1 MNSNIKFWFEYSFKI
16 ARTVQTSE
24 MKGDSI
30 DGRTIWQN
38 IEQEVAGVN
47 IMDLKYRPELRNIYI
62 NMDKLI
68 RKYKMEESEMNP
80 KYNHFFMQLKNL
92 VEKKSNFEIKMNRVL
107 QLAYNAGQLSIYIE
121 QQKLPEDI
129 IEFVE
134 SNNLLDLDTYI
145 SIKNQETINRLYLD
159 NTPLDKI
166 KENIHNLG
174 GSSDY
179 MKYLKYK
186 AKYLKLRSKIL

>member
-1 MNSNIKFWFEYSFKI
+1 
-16 ARTVQTSE
+16 

-134 SNNLLDLDTYI
+134 SNNLLDLDTFI
-145 SIKNQETINRLYLD
+145 SIENQETINRLYLD

>member
-16 ARTVQTSE
+16 ARTVATADMNGE
-24 MKGDSI
+24 SI
-30 DGRTIWQN
+30 DGRSIWQN
-38 IEQEVAGVN
+38 IEREVDGVN
-47 IMDLKYRPELRNIYI
+47 IVDLKYREELKNIYK

-68 RKYKMEESEMNP
+68 KKYKMEDSEMEP
-80 KYNHFFMQLKNL
+80 KSNHFFMQLKNL

-107 QLAYNAGQLSIYIE
+107 QLAYNAGQLSIYIDNN
-121 QQKLPEDI
+121 KLPEDI
-129 IEFVE
+129 IEFVK
-134 SNNLLDLDTYI
+134 SNNLLDLDTYV
-145 SIKNQETINRLYLD
+145 SIKDQETINRLYLD
-159 NTPLDKI
+159 NTPLDRI
-166 KENIHNLG
+166 KENIHSLG